1 MSEVLVHI
9 VLVLCKGGYDMGNF
23 LVIIMI
29 YSGGKPLT
37 VTVIMFW
44 YPKIVLGLV
53 TGGVPL
59 TLVHIVHKTCIGQ
72 LL

>member
-1 MSEVLVHI
+1 MCRENLLKHIYMSEVLVHI

-37 VTVIMFW
+37 VTVIMF
-44 YPKIVLGLV
+44 
-53 TGGVPL
+53 
-59 TLVHIVHKTCIGQ
+59 
-72 LL
+72 